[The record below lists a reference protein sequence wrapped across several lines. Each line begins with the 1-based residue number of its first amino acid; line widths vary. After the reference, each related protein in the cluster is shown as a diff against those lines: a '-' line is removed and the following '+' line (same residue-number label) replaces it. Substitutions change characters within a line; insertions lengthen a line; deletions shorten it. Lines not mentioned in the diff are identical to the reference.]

1 MITSSTNSIIY
12 PYLYIVLSGY
22 SCKVFI
28 LMVRVR
34 MDGQRRIRIPRK
46 AGVEGDTFLLLAL
59 GSYHILFP
67 GPSEKPELDIEGP
80 IAKLLTQAEVE
91 IIRDVTER
99 WRRKDQDAD

>member
-1 MITSSTNSIIY
+1 
-12 PYLYIVLSGY
+12 
-22 SCKVFI
+22 
-28 LMVRVR
+28 

-67 GPSEKPELDIEGP
+67 VPSKKPELDIEGP
-80 IAKLLTQAEVE
+80 IAELLTQAEVE